1 MSKNEG
7 TAMFFHFSREFVFL
21 TKIGT
26 MRLFALFFVL
36 LSGTVAAQ
44 TQQVRIGLVKYGG
57 GGDWYADPTAL
68 PNLIAFCN
76 ANLKTNIHPEPST
89 VEVGSTEI
97 FNFPFV
103 HLTGH
108 GNIVLSE
115 NETINLRTYLEAG
128 GFLHVDDNYG
138 LDEYFRREIKKV
150 FPNND
155 LIELPP
161 SHPIFHQKYTFNE
174 GLPKIHEHDNKPPQA
189 FGIFMEDRMVC
200 LYTYESDISDGW
212 EDEAVHND
220 PPELREKA
228 LKMGANI
235 ISFVFNQ

>member
-1 MSKNEG
+1 MRILLILFIFLTG
-7 TAMFFHFSREFVFL
+7 TAAAQNAGV
-21 TKIGT
+21 KIG
-26 MRLFALFFVL
+26 L
-36 LSGTVAAQ
+36 L
-44 TQQVRIGLVKYGG
+44 KYSG

-68 PNLIAFCN
+68 PNLIEFCN
-76 ANLKTNIHPEPST
+76 QNMNTDINPEPST
-89 VEVGSTEI
+89 IEVGSPEI
-97 FNFPFV
+97 FSFPMV

-115 NETINLRTYLEAG
+115 NEAANLRAYLEAG

-150 FPNND
+150 FPNNK
-155 LIELPP
+155 LVELPP
-161 SHPIFHQKYTFNE
+161 THPIFNQKYLFE
-174 GLPKIHEHDNKPPQA
+174 DGIPKIHEHDNKPPQA
-189 FGIFMEDRMVC
+189 FGIFIEDRLVC
-200 LYTYESDISDGW
+200 LYTYETDLGDGW

-235 ISFVFNQ
+235 ISYAFNQ